1 MDHVAPCKNQSS
13 GASWPHAFARRDP
26 PRRRRCFRADGILHS
41 NVVCDGCG
49 TSIRLPGI
57 RYVCQSCE
65 EVDLCSACHHNY
77 ELEGLLNDDLPTCQ
91 DHDFLA
97 VPRDEWSALPP
108 GAVSADG
115 TTAEKWMKNLLV
127 SFSESSFGM
136 RGAAILDHEESSFL
150 TLASIRGKRVSEY
163 FYRFANA

>member
-1 MDHVAPCKNQSS
+1 MLLLGEIHQDAVVAFEQQIV
-13 GASWPHAFARRDP
+13 RDQ
-26 PRRRRCFRADGILHS
+26 DGILHS